1 MDKMSGLITGMI
13 ANPIPNLS
21 TGTITNRIP
30 DPSRGSICGP
40 IHGLIWERIPEW
52 SYR

>member
-1 MDKMSGLITGMI
+1 MSGLIRGMI

-21 TGTITNRIP
+21 TGTITNRTP

-40 IHGLIWERIPEW
+40 IHNPTTEKSLEW
-52 SYR
+52 SHR